1 MRYVTL
7 PDGTPMPALGQGTWQ
22 MGERAAERGREV
34 AALRLGLDLGLVLI
48 DSAEMYGSGG
58 AEEVVGEAIAGRRDE
73 VFLVSKLYP
82 HNASR
87 AGTRQACEQSLARL
101 GTDRL
106 DLYLLHWRG
115 GADLEAFFDAAQ
127 ALVESGKILRFGVS
141 NFDLGDMED
150 AIASAAG
157 GALAANQVLY
167 NLETRSADW
176 ALADWCR
183 ARSIPLMAYTPL
195 GQGDL
200 LDDPALIEVAA
211 GHGATPAQIALAW
224 LLARPGVT
232 TIPKASSEA
241 HVRENAAAL
250 EIELGADDLAALD
263 AAFPP
268 PEGPTSLSML

>member
-1 MRYVTL
+1 MRYATL
-7 PDGTPMPALGQGTWQ
+7 PDGTSMPALGQGTWQ
-22 MGERAAERGREV
+22 MGERTAERAREV
-34 AALRLGLDLGLVLI
+34 AALRLGLDQGLALI
-48 DSAEMYGSGG
+48 DTAEMYGSGG

-87 AGTRQACEQSLARL
+87 AGTRQACEQSLERL

-106 DLYLLHWRG
+106 DLYLLHWRER
-115 GADLEAFFDAAQ
+115 ADLEDFFDAAQ
-127 ALVESGKILRFGVS
+127 ALVEAGKILRFGVS
-141 NFDLGDMED
+141 NFDVGDMED
-150 AIASAAG
+150 AIATAAG

-167 NLETRSADW
+167 NMETRSADW
-176 ALADWCR
+176 VLAKYCR
-183 ARSIPLMAYTPL
+183 RRSIPLMAYTPF
-195 GQGDL
+195 GRGDL
-200 LDDPALIEVAA
+200 LDDPVLIEVAA

-224 LLARPGVT
+224 LLTRPGVT

-268 PEGPTSLSML
+268 PERPTKLSRF